1 MWAYWA
7 KDRSVKCI
15 GNLCLAAVVVMG
27 WSCDS
32 SEYLP
37 PTEVVDLD
45 NVLDTFTDTMGME
58 ESDSSAPPITPI
70 EPGSQEGE
78 AQTDAFMTQFA
89 QALNESSVSQQPVG
103 VAMREDGVIE
113 GYADRNSDGTRTAEE
128 PVLFDIEIDAD
139 QNRVIASQ
147 TVEGD
152 TYHRDHGYFPGGI
165 FTGYLIGSMLG
176 RQMSYGAGPRY
187 ANTRMSPRNYH
198 TRAVS
203 RAQSKFAARSARARG
218 GTSGFRGGK

>member
-1 MWAYWA
+1 MGTSKGWSQ
-7 KDRSVKCI
+7 KFI
-15 GNLCLAAVVVMG
+15 GSIGLASLLAVG

-32 SEYLP
+32 SEYVP

-58 ESDSSAPPITPI
+58 QDSGAPPITPI
-70 EPGSQEGE
+70 EPGSQESE
-78 AQTDAFMTQFA
+78 AQTDEFMTQFA

-103 VAMREDGVIE
+103 VDMREDGVIE
-113 GYADRNSDGTRTAEE
+113 GYSDLNSDGTKSAQE
-128 PVLFDIEIDAD
+128 PVLFDIEVDVE

-152 TYHRDHGYFPGGI
+152 TYHRDHSYFPGGI

-176 RQMSYGAGPRY
+176 RQMAYGAGPRY

-198 TRAVS
+198 ASAVS
-203 RAQSKFAARSARARG
+203 RARSKFAARSARARG